1 MNQYRVLK
9 AHQNQY
15 RIKFDGIQD
24 ATNTGNI
31 DDEIILNMYGSK
43 IEDSLTRRN
52 IEIER
57 QDKTKKFKIP

>member
-15 RIKFDGIQD
+15 RIKFDGIQEFPN
-24 ATNTGNI
+24 ARNTA
-31 DDEIILNMYGSK
+31 DEFVLNMDGSK